1 MRLAVAKS
9 QTGFTLIEIAIVL
22 VIVGLLLGGVLK
34 GQELIEQAKIKNVIN
49 DINGTTAAFYSYQ
62 DRYVALPGDDPNALA
77 RWPAGALGAGAA
89 TSGNGDGIVLGAFET
104 GAVGAEVRLFWQH
117 LRLAGFAKG
126 SLATAA
132 LSQTPPI
139 NKFNGRLGVQTTA
152 MGISGLLIC
161 ESNLPAKTAEA
172 VDTQLDDGGGFTGA
186 LVASLG
192 AGTVALPAAAPT
204 ATYIDT
210 GNNFYTVCQAM

>member
-1 MRLAVAKS
+1 MRLTVAKP
-9 QTGFTLIEIAIVL
+9 QTGFTLIEVAIVL
-22 VIVGLLLGGVLK
+22 VIIGLLLGGVLK

-62 DRYVALPGDDPNALA
+62 DRFNALPGDDFRAAA

-89 TSGNGDGIVLGAFET
+89 TAGNGDGIVAGTFEST
-104 GAVGAEVRLFWQH
+104 AVGAEVRLFWQH

-126 SLATAA
+126 SLATGPV
-132 LSQTPPI
+132 SQTQPQ
-139 NKFNGRLGVQTTA
+139 NKFGGQLGVQTTA
-152 MGISGLLIC
+152 MGLSGLLIC

-172 VDTQLDDGGGFTGA
+172 VDSQLDDGGGFTGA
-186 LVASLG
+186 LVANLG
-192 AGTVALPAAAPT
+192 AGTIALPAAAPT
-204 ATYIDT
+204 TTYIDT